1 MLVMI
6 SIFLNLPRLD
16 LWPRIWSILEN
27 IPCVLGKKVKPII
40 IFKMVAASHTV
51 SALQTLLFSP
61 GAQCRALCVTLQ
73 LGLMSVMCMIFG
85 NKRQKPVNLTPP
97 SSLIFCLLPKATERR
112 GSWRTL
118 APSRDRRRQT
128 KSRDRKDWFWAS
140 WSLTGHLLGFH
151 AHVHRPTAILGDL
164 KDPHLGES
172 STHYQ
177 SLSLTNLCRT
187 WQMTLVILCKW
198 RMFPLWFFQ

>member
-1 MLVMI
+1 MHLRKQWNPLVC
-6 SIFLNLPRLD
+6 SERWPCLTLFQPCRLYCSLPASRAGLSV
-16 LWPRIWSILEN
+16 LHHS
-27 IPCVLGKKVKPII
+27 CVSGQV
-40 IFKMVAASHTV
+40 
-51 SALQTLLFSP
+51 
-61 GAQCRALCVTLQ
+61 LCP
-73 LGLMSVMCMIFG
+73 IFG

-97 SSLIFCLLPKATERR
+97 SSPIACLLPKAKEERR
-112 GSWRTL
+112 SWRTL

-128 KSRDRKDWFWAS
+128 KSRDRKDWFLAS
-140 WSLTGHLLGFH
+140 WSLTGHLLGFQ

-177 SLSLTNLCRT
+177 SLSLTNPCRT
-187 WQMTLVILCKW
+187 WQMTLVILCMW